1 MSTVPEPEVACPWR
15 PEDGHRPKVWTW
27 PRTDRPALWVRS
39 HGAERYAPI
48 IAKQEWADG
57 TVHYQVEIDP
67 HGDRRVGM
75 RLYRW
80 PQPGLRITRVSR
92 SRPARGV
99 DESWQGAMPHRS
111 AGAAG

>member
-1 MSTVPEPEVACPWR
+1 MTTASEPEPARPWR
-15 PEDGHRPKVWTW
+15 LEDGPRPKVWTW

-48 IAKQEWADG
+48 LAKQQWPDG
-57 TVHYQVEIDP
+57 TVYYQVEIDP

-80 PQPGLRITRVSR
+80 PQPGLRMARVSQ
-92 SRPARGV
+92 SPPARGV
-99 DESWQGAMPHRS
+99 DESCQAEMPHRT
-111 AGAAG
+111 A

>member
-1 MSTVPEPEVACPWR
+1 MTTATEPESARPWR
-15 PEDGHRPKVWTW
+15 PDDGLKPKVWTW

-39 HGAERYAPI
+39 HGAERYAPVL
-48 IAKQEWADG
+48 ALQEWADG
-57 TVHYQVEIDP
+57 AVCYQVEIDP

-80 PQPGLRITRVSR
+80 PQPGLRMACMSR

-99 DESWQGAMPHRS
+99 DESWQGAMPHPT
-111 AGAAG
+111 A